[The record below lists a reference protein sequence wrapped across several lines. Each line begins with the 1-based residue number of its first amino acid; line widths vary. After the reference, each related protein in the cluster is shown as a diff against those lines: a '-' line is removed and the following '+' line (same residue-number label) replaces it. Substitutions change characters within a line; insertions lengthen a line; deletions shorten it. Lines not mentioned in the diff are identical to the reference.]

1 MRALIIGAGKA
12 GWHLAETLC
21 KEGHD
26 VVVVDN
32 NVQAL
37 SDLES
42 QLDVLT
48 AVGHGADPALL
59 EEVDIGKCDLVVAFT
74 NQDEVNIFACAYA
87 KSAGVPNRVARLD
100 NPALV
105 SPTSRLRL
113 DEIGVDLAVSRY
125 STIASELHNILRLPG
140 TLEVVDLLDD
150 MIQVVGFRV
159 SLDSPLTR
167 APLQTVAEP
176 EMLGRVRVIAV
187 KRGDALIVPR
197 GDTQLLIGDDVYAA
211 CEPDYTPTLLNWAC
225 PERISFQKI
234 IIAGGGTLGRT
245 LAKLLEPSSVQV
257 VVIEERKDRAE
268 QCATVLQKALVIHGN
283 ALEEENLKNA
293 GIVPGTAFV
302 AATGTD
308 ENNII
313 NCLLAEKLNANFTLA
328 QITKAE
334 YVSII
339 NSQSLLDRA
348 VSPYV
353 AMSNA
358 VLHFIRGQYVKSAT
372 VLHGLPGELLEVILT
387 GGNKWTGHMIK
398 ELKIP
403 KGTMI
408 AAVQREG
415 RVLIPTGNLLL
426 LAEDRLLMFARP
438 DSLSRIE
445 SMFGH

>member
-12 GWHLAETLC
+12 GWRLAETLC
-21 KEGHD
+21 GERHD

-32 NVQAL
+32 DAQAL

-48 AVGHGADPALL
+48 TVGHGADPRVL
-59 EEVDIGKCDLVVAFT
+59 EEVDIHRSDLVVAFT

-87 KSAGVPNRVARLD
+87 RSAGVPNRVARLD
-100 NPALV
+100 NPSLV
-105 SPTSRLRL
+105 SPSSRLQL
-113 DEIGVDLAVSRY
+113 DELGVDLAVSRY
-125 STIASELHNILRLPG
+125 STIAAELHNILRLPG

-150 MIQVVGFRV
+150 MIQVVGFKV
-159 SLDSPLTR
+159 DMDSPLTR
-167 APLQTVAEP
+167 APLQDVADP
-176 EMLGRVRVIAV
+176 EMLDRVRVIAV
-187 KRGDALIVPR
+187 MSGEDLVVPR
-197 GDTQLLIGDDVYAA
+197 GDTQLLIGDSVYVA

-245 LAKLLEPSSVQV
+245 LAQLLEPSPAQV
-257 VVIEERKDRAE
+257 VVIEAREDRAVH
-268 QCATVLQKALVIHGN
+268 CSTVLQRALVIHGD
-283 ALEEENLKNA
+283 ALDEENLGNA
-293 GIVPGTAFV
+293 GIIPGTAFV

-313 NCLLAEKLNANFTLA
+313 NCLLAEKLGANFTLA

-334 YVSII
+334 YVEII

-358 VLHFIRGQYVKSAT
+358 VLHFIRGQYIKSAT

-398 ELKIP
+398 ELRIP

-408 AAVQREG
+408 AAVQRDG
-415 RVLIPTGNLLL
+415 RVVIPTGNLLL
-426 LAEDRLLMFARP
+426 TAEDRLLMFARP
-438 DSLSRIE
+438 QALSRIE